1 MSGIY
6 IHIPFC
12 KRRCHYCDFYSSTN
26 ESVKQNYTD
35 AICHEMQLR
44 QSDLYHTPDTI
55 YFGGGT
61 PSQLSHDEVRSIFN
75 ALNQYFDLS
84 KCKEITFEMNPDD
97 INTGYLTIL
106 KEVGVNRISMGIQSF
121 NNDLLK
127 RINRRHDAEQ
137 AINAVRL
144 AQSMGFDNISIDLM
158 YGLPGQD
165 IADWNRSLDIALSLN
180 VKHISSY
187 HLTYEEGTVL
197 HKLLKEGKVHEA
209 QEELSLLFFQTL
221 IDRLAE
227 AGYEQYEISNFA
239 KDEAY
244 SMHNSS
250 YWKDIPY
257 LGLGASAH
265 SFDFSERSW
274 NPSSMKIYMEDIF
287 KNKIATEKEVLN
299 LQDKYNDYVITT
311 LRTKWGANIE
321 TIAEKFGSELATHF
335 KKEADIFLKKGLL
348 KHGQGLGV
356 SENQDSDYITLSR
369 EGIFVSD
376 AIFEDLMYLD

>member
-26 ESVKQNYTD
+26 ESVKQTYTE
-35 AICHEMQLR
+35 AICHEMNLR
-44 QSDLYHTPDTI
+44 KSDLYHTPQTI

-61 PSQLSHDEVRSIFN
+61 PSQLNSDEVRAIFRE
-75 ALNQYFDLS
+75 LNSNFDLS
-84 KCKEITFEMNPDD
+84 HCEEITFEMNPDD
-97 INTGYLTIL
+97 INGEYLSLL

-121 NNDLLK
+121 NDDLLK
-127 RINRRHDAEQ
+127 RINRRHDAQQ
-137 AINAVRL
+137 AIDAVHL

-165 IADWNRSLDIALSLN
+165 MDDWNRSLDIALSLN

-197 HKLLKEGKVHEA
+197 YKLLKEGKIHET

-221 IDRLAE
+221 IDRLTE

-239 KDEAY
+239 KEDAY
-244 SMHNSS
+244 SRHNSS
-250 YWKDIPY
+250 YWREIPY

-265 SFDFSERSW
+265 SYDLSVRSW
-274 NPSSMKIYMEDIF
+274 NPSSMKLYMQDILAD
-287 KNKIATEKEVLN
+287 KVATENEILN

-311 LRTKWGANIE
+311 LRTKWGADTQIIIQIFGEKLASHFNRE
-321 TIAEKFGSELATHF
+321 AEKF
-335 KKEADIFLKKGLL
+335 IRKGLL
-348 KHGQGLGV
+348 KYGQGLGKC
-356 SENQDSDYITLSR
+356 ENEDKNFITLSR